1 MSVIHVES
9 RPEALRLHFRG
20 RRIIEH
26 TPGAPALAVGEGV
39 PTVRAHRGD
48 YSVRERLTR
57 RVAASRW
64 EVREAGAGRAS
75 IAFPGLLTLVAEARG
90 GALELRFEDV
100 DPRHNRLWLSI
111 CAGPREHVYG
121 YARRGGEGLSALD
134 LRGRRLPIWATLP
147 GAAPERDL
155 LARLAD
161 LRPGAGGDGRAA
173 HLAEPTFVSSDNL
186 SCHADA
192 TAYAELDLRDERR
205 HTLYLWQIPARVR
218 VDVDDSAPALLGRL
232 SAFLGREPEL
242 PAWTHEGA
250 WIAVQGGA
258 ARLEEKLRRA
268 RARGARI
275 AAVWAPDWQGVRK
288 TSAGAEL
295 LWNWRYDRGLYPN
308 LPQLTARL
316 AGEGVRFLGYINPML
331 VPEGDLYHHAEER
344 GYLVRDRA
352 GRLLHVTLGAF
363 PAALVDLDNPEAA
376 RWYRGVIRDNLIGA
390 GLSGWMADL
399 GEALPADAALAS
411 GRTGVEAHNDY
422 PAQWARLNRQAVE
435 EAGRPGAIVVF
446 GRASVAGAGERR
458 KELFLRA
465 CEQAAFTPVLCA
477 GEDAFPFDADDEALA
492 HFARLTRVHAHL
504 GPYHRA
510 LGREHA
516 EAGLPPI
523 RRPHLHHERD
533 EVLRG
538 LRDQY
543 LYGRDLLVAPVPG
556 SRRAS
561 RRVYLPDDEW
571 IHAWTGRVYG
581 RGFREV
587 AAPVGSPPVF
597 YRAGSPFR
605 GLFDGL
611 RGIR

>member
-26 TPGAPALAVGEGV
+26 TPDAPALALGEGV
-39 PTVRAHRGD
+39 PSIRRSRDH
-48 YSVRERLTR
+48 YSVHEQLTR

-64 EVREAGAGRAS
+64 EVREALAGRAA
-75 IAFPGLLTLVAEARG
+75 ITFPGLLTLIAEGRG

-100 DPRHNRLWLSI
+100 DPRYNRLWLSI
-111 CAGPREHVYG
+111 CAGPRERVYG
-121 YARRGGEGLSALD
+121 YAPRGGEELSALD
-134 LRGRRLPIWATLP
+134 LRGRRLPIWAALP
-147 GAAPERDL
+147 GAAPERGL
-155 LARLAD
+155 LARLAE
-161 LRPGAGGDGRAA
+161 LRAGAGGDGRAA

-218 VDVDDSAPALLGRL
+218 VDVDESAPALLGRL
-232 SAFLGREPEL
+232 SASLDREPEL

-250 WIAVQGGA
+250 WITARGGA
-258 ARLEEKLRRA
+258 ARVEEKLRRA
-268 RARGARI
+268 RARGARV
-275 AAVWAPDWQGVRK
+275 AAVWAPDWQGVRTTGK
-288 TSAGAEL
+288 EL

-308 LPQLTARL
+308 LAELTARL

-331 VPEGDLYHHAEER
+331 VPEGDLYHQAEER

-352 GRLLHVTLGAF
+352 GRILHVTRGSF
-363 PAALVDLDNPEAA
+363 PAALVDLDSPEAA
-376 RWYRGVIRDNLIGA
+376 RWYRGVIRDNLIDA
-390 GLSGWMADL
+390 GLSGWLADL
-399 GEALPADAALAS
+399 GETLPADAALAS
-411 GRTGVEAHNDY
+411 GRTGLEAHNDY

-435 EAGRPGAIVVF
+435 EAGKTGEIAVF
-446 GRASVAGAGERR
+446 SRASVARPAQRS

-465 CEQAAFTPVLCA
+465 CEQAAFTPVLCT
-477 GEDAFPFDADDEALA
+477 GEDAFPFDTDDDTLA

-523 RRPHLHHERD
+523 RRPYLHHERD
-533 EVLRG
+533 DALHG
-538 LRDQY
+538 LPDQY
-543 LYGRDLLVAPVPG
+543 LYGRDLLVAPVLGP
-556 SRRAS
+556 RRAS

-597 YRAGSPFR
+597 YRASSPFR
-605 GLFDGL
+605 SLFDGL